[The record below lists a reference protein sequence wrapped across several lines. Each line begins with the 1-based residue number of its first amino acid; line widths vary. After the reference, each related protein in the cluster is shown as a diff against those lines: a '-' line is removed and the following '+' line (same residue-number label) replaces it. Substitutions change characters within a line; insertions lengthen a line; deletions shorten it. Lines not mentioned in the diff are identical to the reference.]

1 METKLCVSLCA
12 LLLLGL
18 GSAAH
23 GSDQSVSPPSTTAP
37 EARTKKTDT
46 PVPHKDTQNVTQKS
60 TTATPAAATPPDGSH
75 QSVSP
80 PSTTAPEARTKKT
93 DTPVPHKDTQNVT
106 QKSTTATPAAATP
119 PDGGVSHRI
128 LMTNQTGSDANRNQN
143 TTLEPPLVI
152 SSNESHSGNSTSR
165 PLKVNHTSSS
175 LDSVVTSDPLKETHT
190 STAVPP
196 AKSTTASDSN
206 PISTKVIS
214 SSHPT
219 TNVLQHSEST
229 TQVHIKAS
237 TKLPNIT
244 TTKTEI
250 HTDTSSKLNIKG
262 DTMKDSKSPPL
273 DPLLAGLVSAFI
285 ITAVI
290 ITLLLFLKLRR
301 RDTRP
306 EFRRLQELPMDDME
320 DTPLSMYSY

>member
-18 GSAAH
+18 GSADH
-23 GSDQSVSPPSTTAP
+23 GSDQSVSSPSTTAP

-46 PVPHKDTQNVTQKS
+46 PVPHEDTQNVTQKS
-60 TTATPAAATPPDGSH
+60 TTATPAAATPPDG
-75 QSVSP
+75 
-80 PSTTAPEARTKKT
+80 AM
-93 DTPVPHKDTQNVT
+93 
-106 QKSTTATPAAATP
+106 
-119 PDGGVSHRI
+119 SHRI
-128 LMTNQTGSDANRNQN
+128 LMTNQTGDANRNQN
-143 TTLEPPLVI
+143 TTLEPPLVTTAI
-152 SSNESHSGNSTSR
+152 SSNESHSSNSTSR

-175 LDSVVTSDPLKETHT
+175 LVSVVTSDPLKETHT
-190 STAVPP
+190 STTVPP
-196 AKSTTASDSN
+196 AKSTTASDSS

-237 TKLPNIT
+237 TKLANIT

-262 DTMKDSKSPPL
+262 DTKKDSKSPPL